1 MEKYYTPEIEEFY
14 IGFEFEWFFAA
25 KWNNTIYVENVF
37 FPFGE
42 YTLQEEIN
50 EKEIRVKY
58 LDKEDLKRLTFNPTI
73 DNEEIE
79 LSFQSK
85 RFIGGPSVGDDYRI
99 IILHSVKDQ
108 STWIYK
114 NYNSGGETDLF
125 KGVIKNISELK
136 KLLKQLQI
144 NLDK

>member
-1 MEKYYTPEIEEFY
+1 MERYYTPEIEEFY
-14 IGFEFEWFFAA
+14 VGFVFEVHEEHWQ
-25 KWNNTIYVENVF
+25 KMIVNEH
-37 FPFGE
+37 
-42 YTLQEEIN
+42 LQLSAI
-50 EKEIRVKY
+50 KSQIDKKVIRVKH
-58 LDKEDLKRLTFNPTI
+58 LDEEDLKRLTFNPTI

-85 RFIGGPSVGDDYRI
+85 RFIGGPSAGDDYRI
-99 IILHSVKDQ
+99 IVLHSVKNQ

-136 KLLKQLQI
+136 KLLKQLEI